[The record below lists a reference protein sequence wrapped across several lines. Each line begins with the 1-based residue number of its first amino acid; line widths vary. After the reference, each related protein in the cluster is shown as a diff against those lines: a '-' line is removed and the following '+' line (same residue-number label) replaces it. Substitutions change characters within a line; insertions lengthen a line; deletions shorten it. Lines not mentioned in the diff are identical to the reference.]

1 MEGQL
6 HRRTV
11 VVGIDGSD
19 HALRAVRWGA
29 AEAERSRTPLR
40 LVSAFGLLT
49 DHTLGRPDPEERY
62 RRALLERAR
71 GYLTAAAAVAGQQDR
86 RIEVEQE
93 LLVGH
98 PISVLGDESRH
109 ARLVVLGDRGLSGIE
124 GLLLGSVAVGLTV
137 HAHCPVVVV
146 RGPEQSAPDAFAR
159 PVVVGLDG
167 SGHDDAALAFACEAA
182 AARHAPLVAVQAR
195 LDLMIDATAR
205 TADLHEL
212 DARDRARLA
221 GRLAGWVLKYPELVV
236 EPVVA
241 SGAATRILLE
251 QASRA
256 QLLVVGSR
264 GRGEFAGVILGSVSH
279 ALLHRAPCPVAVVR
293 PDPDDRDPGARDRRP
308 IIP

>member
-1 MEGQL
+1 MEEQL

-11 VVGIDGSD
+11 VVGVDGSE

-40 LVSAFGLLT
+40 LVTAVGLLT
-49 DHTLGRPDPEERY
+49 DPAPG
-62 RRALLERAR
+62 ALLDRDR
-71 GYLTAAAAVAGQQDR
+71 GHLTAAAAVVGRLDR
-86 RIEVEQE
+86 RIEVEQD
-93 LLVGH
+93 LVVGH
-98 PISVLGDESRH
+98 PVSVLGAESRH
-109 ARLVVLGDRGLSGIE
+109 ARVVVIGDRGLSGVE
-124 GLLLGSVAVGLTV
+124 GLLVGSVAVGLTV

-146 RGPEQSAPDAFAR
+146 RGPERPDASSS

-167 SGHDDAALAFACEAA
+167 SGNEDAALAFAFEAA

-205 TADLHEL
+205 TADPYEPE
-212 DARDRARLA
+212 ARDRARLA
-221 GRLAGWVLKYPELVV
+221 ARLAGWLLKYPELVV
-236 EPVVA
+236 EQVVA

-251 QASRA
+251 QAARA

-264 GRGEFAGVILGSVSH
+264 GRGEFAGVLLGSVSH

-293 PDPDDRDPGARDRRP
+293 PDPGAGGPGAP
-308 IIP
+308 